1 MINMGKYMIGSI
13 EYYEPDNNEHELY
26 IQSGSYTIHGVIQKI
41 QEHFQVTQE

>member
-1 MINMGKYMIGSI
+1 MGKYMIGSI